1 MSGSETNQ
9 KEAENAV
16 VTVGEA
22 RGFVVEGEH
31 SRFVITA
38 SHCLPHLPPVAA
50 ARAGPEQRTYV
61 ELLATLGNQPA
72 VWAECLFVD
81 PVSDLAVLGRPDGQ
95 ALFDAAEAYESLMGA
110 STALPVAEVQED
122 EAALAWLLSLAT
134 KLLKDLA

>member
-50 ARAGPEQRTYV
+50 ARAGAEQRTYSNCSRRS
-61 ELLATLGNQPA
+61 EIDRQ
-72 VWAECLFVD
+72 F
-81 PVSDLAVLGRPDGQ
+81 GRSAYLSIRFLISQFLDGQ
-95 ALFDAAEAYESLMGA
+95 TAKHF
-110 STALPVAEVQED
+110 STRPKPMNL
-122 EAALAWLLSLAT
+122 
-134 KLLKDLA
+134 